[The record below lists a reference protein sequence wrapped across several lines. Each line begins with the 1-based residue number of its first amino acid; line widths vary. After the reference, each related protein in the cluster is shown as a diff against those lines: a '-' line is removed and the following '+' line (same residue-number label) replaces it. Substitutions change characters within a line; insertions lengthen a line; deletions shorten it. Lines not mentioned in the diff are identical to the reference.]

1 MKDLIILAKSYNN
14 YLVKLNKKENKCYS
28 VDIKLK
34 YVFGYD
40 YAEKFM
46 RFSCY
51 ECCDNSNISNRL
63 KKKILN
69 LINKSDFKAI

>member
-14 YLVKLNKKENKCYS
+14 YLVKLNKEDNKCYS

-34 YVFGYD
+34 YVFAYD

-46 RFSCY
+46 RFNCY
-51 ECCDNSNISNRL
+51 QYCDNSNISNRL
-63 KKKILN
+63 KKEILN

>member
-14 YLVKLNKKENKCYS
+14 YLVKLNKEDNKCYS

-46 RFSCY
+46 RFNCY
-51 ECCDNSNISNRL
+51 QYCDNSNISNRL
-63 KKKILN
+63 KKEILN